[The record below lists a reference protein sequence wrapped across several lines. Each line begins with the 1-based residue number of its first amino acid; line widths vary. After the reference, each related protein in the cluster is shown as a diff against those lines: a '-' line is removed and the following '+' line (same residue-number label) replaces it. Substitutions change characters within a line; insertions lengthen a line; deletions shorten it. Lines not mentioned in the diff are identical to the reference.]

1 MSISGE
7 KDALRAQLRARLS
20 QSDPAENAACDV
32 RITLQVLSLPAF
44 QAAERIF
51 AYCSVVPEVDTHAI
65 LAQARRCGKTVA
77 LPVTQ
82 PDGQMRF
89 ARYDGALVPG
99 RFGIPEP
106 PRSARTLL
114 PQPGDL
120 MLVPALAYDRAG
132 RRLGRGGGYYDRFL
146 ARVDCCTV
154 GLIRAAFLLDALP
167 AEWNDVPVSAV
178 LIIML
183 PLFIIKLTA
192 PGGAPIGVRPLA
204 AAAAAVVIVVV
215 AAAVAPAAAAE
226 EQDQNEDDPETA
238 IIISAAHNQN
248 PFSAQLIF
256 AWPDPA
262 RCMDLAQCFPA

>member
-32 RITLQVLSLPAF
+32 RITLQVLSLPTF

-65 LAQARRCGKTVA
+65 LAQARRRGKTVA
-77 LPVTQ
+77 LPVTH

-89 ARYDGALVPG
+89 ARFDGALVPG

-146 ARVDCCTV
+146 PLCT
-154 GLIRAAFLLDALP
+154 RA
-167 AEWNDVPVSAV
+167 V
-178 LIIML
+178 
-183 PLFIIKLTA
+183 K
-192 PGGAPIGVRPLA
+192 LA
-204 AAAAAVVIVVV
+204 AAFEIQRAAAVQIDSFDV
-215 AAAVAPAAAAE
+215 AMDAVATE
-226 EQDQNEDDPETA
+226 LR
-238 IIISAAHNQN
+238 IY
-248 PFSAQLIF
+248 
-256 AWPDPA
+256 
-262 RCMDLAQCFPA
+262 

>member
-1 MSISGE
+1 VSISGE

-44 QAAERIF
+44 QAAER
-51 AYCSVVPEVDTHAI
+51 I

-178 LIIML
+178 ITEDGVLRPQEKPGL
-183 PLFIIKLTA
+183 P
-192 PGGAPIGVRPLA
+192 
-204 AAAAAVVIVVV
+204 
-215 AAAVAPAAAAE
+215 E
-226 EQDQNEDDPETA
+226 EPR
-238 IIISAAHNQN
+238 SV
-248 PFSAQLIF
+248 SG
-256 AWPDPA
+256 
-262 RCMDLAQCFPA
+262 R

>member
-65 LAQARRCGKTVA
+65 LAQARRRGKTVA

-89 ARYDGALVPG
+89 ARFDGALVLG

-167 AEWNDVPVSAV
+167 AEW
-178 LIIML
+178 MC
-183 PLFIIKLTA
+183 
-192 PGGAPIGVRPLA
+192 R
-204 AAAAAVVIVVV
+204 
-215 AAAVAPAAAAE
+215 
-226 EQDQNEDDPETA
+226 
-238 IIISAAHNQN
+238 
-248 PFSAQLIF
+248 
-256 AWPDPA
+256 
-262 RCMDLAQCFPA
+262 FPPS

>member
-178 LIIML
+178 ITEDGVLQTQEKPGL
-183 PLFIIKLTA
+183 P
-192 PGGAPIGVRPLA
+192 
-204 AAAAAVVIVVV
+204 
-215 AAAVAPAAAAE
+215 E
-226 EQDQNEDDPETA
+226 EPR
-238 IIISAAHNQN
+238 SV
-248 PFSAQLIF
+248 PS
-256 AWPDPA
+256 
-262 RCMDLAQCFPA
+262 R

>member
-1 MSISGE
+1 MSISRE
-7 KDALRAQLRARLS
+7 KEALRADLRARLS

-32 RITLQVLSLPAF
+32 RITQQVLSLPAF
-44 QAAERIF
+44 QAAERVF
-51 AYCSVVPEVDTHAI
+51 AYCSVVPEVDTHAL
-65 LAQARRCGKTVA
+65 LAQARRRGKTVA

-82 PDGQMRF
+82 SDGQMQF

-106 PRSARTLL
+106 PRGAQILL

-146 ARVDCCTV
+146 ARVDCCAV

-178 LIIML
+178 ITEDGIFCPQEKPGL
-183 PLFIIKLTA
+183 P
-192 PGGAPIGVRPLA
+192 
-204 AAAAAVVIVVV
+204 
-215 AAAVAPAAAAE
+215 E
-226 EQDQNEDDPETA
+226 EPR
-238 IIISAAHNQN
+238 SV
-248 PFSAQLIF
+248 PS
-256 AWPDPA
+256 
-262 RCMDLAQCFPA
+262 C

>member
-7 KDALRAQLRARLS
+7 KAALRAQLRARLS

-32 RITLQVLSLPAF
+32 RITQLVLSLPAF
-44 QAAERIF
+44 QAAERVF

-65 LAQARRCGKTVA
+65 LAQARRRGKTVA

-82 PDGQMRF
+82 PDGQMQF

-99 RFGIPEP
+99 RYGIPEP
-106 PRSARTLL
+106 PRSAQILL

-178 LIIML
+178 ITEDGVFCPREKPGL
-183 PLFIIKLTA
+183 P
-192 PGGAPIGVRPLA
+192 
-204 AAAAAVVIVVV
+204 
-215 AAAVAPAAAAE
+215 E
-226 EQDQNEDDPETA
+226 EPRSFTG
-238 IIISAAHNQN
+238 
-248 PFSAQLIF
+248 
-256 AWPDPA
+256 
-262 RCMDLAQCFPA
+262 R

>member
-65 LAQARRCGKTVA
+65 LAQARRRGKTVA

-89 ARYDGALVPG
+89 ARFDGALVPG

-114 PQPGDL
+114 
-120 MLVPALAYDRAG
+120 YDRAG

-167 AEWNDVPVSAV
+167 AKWNDVPVSAV
-178 LIIML
+178 ITEDGVLRPQEKPGL
-183 PLFIIKLTA
+183 P
-192 PGGAPIGVRPLA
+192 
-204 AAAAAVVIVVV
+204 
-215 AAAVAPAAAAE
+215 E
-226 EQDQNEDDPETA
+226 EPR
-238 IIISAAHNQN
+238 SV
-248 PFSAQLIF
+248 SG
-256 AWPDPA
+256 
-262 RCMDLAQCFPA
+262 R

>member
-32 RITLQVLSLPAF
+32 RITQQVLSLPAF
-44 QAAERIF
+44 QAAERVF

-65 LAQARRCGKTVA
+65 LAQARRRGKTVA

-89 ARYDGALVPG
+89 ARFDGALVPG

-178 LIIML
+178 ITEDGVLRPQEKPGL
-183 PLFIIKLTA
+183 P
-192 PGGAPIGVRPLA
+192 
-204 AAAAAVVIVVV
+204 
-215 AAAVAPAAAAE
+215 E
-226 EQDQNEDDPETA
+226 EPR
-238 IIISAAHNQN
+238 SV
-248 PFSAQLIF
+248 SG
-256 AWPDPA
+256 
-262 RCMDLAQCFPA
+262 R